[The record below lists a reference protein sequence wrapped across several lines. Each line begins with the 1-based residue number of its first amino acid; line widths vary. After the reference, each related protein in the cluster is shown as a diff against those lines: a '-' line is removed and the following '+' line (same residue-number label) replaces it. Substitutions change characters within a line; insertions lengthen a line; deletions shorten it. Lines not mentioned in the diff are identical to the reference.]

1 MKREEFLN
9 KIKLEGL
16 ISIYDDD
23 VEKVY
28 MDFHLVYDKDGNWI
42 NNTPNIYSCFEKS
55 RSEFIIFFTDDE
67 RGIPNYL
74 REFDNEDAAY
84 DALYKR
90 LKLLNEIYKEDHG
103 IK

>member
-9 KIKLEGL
+9 KINLEGL

-23 VEKVY
+23 IEKVY
-28 MDFHLVYDKDGNWI
+28 KDFHLVYDKDGNWI
-42 NNTPNIYSCFEKS
+42 NNMPNIYSCFEKS
-55 RSEFIIFFTDDE
+55 RSEFIIFFTGNE
-67 RGIPNYL
+67 RGIQNYL

-84 DALYKR
+84 DVLYKR
-90 LKLLNEIYKEDHG
+90 LKLLDEIYKEDHR